1 MTNISSAFGA
11 CYLRAKSKQDILD
24 FIRLQKASE
33 KFTIEY
39 ETNLYP
45 NDESSGKITEIEDGF
60 YEFKIRI
67 DGTGR
72 WDFNYN
78 MEEFFNFPFTRK
90 FKNKKLTKLQEKLK
104 EKEFIAQFDIIDYE
118 ASQGFLAEGEYVT
131 TYKNGE
137 SNFDTCSE
145 NSMDY
150 NAKNCRLLEVHDDPY
165 DYKYALENFD
175 EFMEKVKK
183 EYETTKDDK
192 YKDDLKY
199 ILDNPEHTKKQLDD
213 FGMSVYWDFEEF
225 IYEFINEYERM

>member
-1 MTNISSAFGA
+1 MANISSAFGT

-104 EKEFIAQFDIIDYE
+104 EKEFIAQFDIVDYE
-118 ASQGFLAEGEYVT
+118 TSQGFLAEGEYVT

-150 NAKNCRLLEVHDDPY
+150 NDKNCRLLEVHDDPN

-175 EFMEKVKK
+175 EFMEKVKE
-183 EYETTKDDK
+183 EYETTKDNK

-199 ILDNPEHTKKQLDD
+199 ILDNPEYTKEQLDD

-225 IYEFINEYERM
+225 IYEFISEYERM

>member
-1 MTNISSAFGA
+1 MANISSAFGA

-33 KFTIEY
+33 KFVIEY
-39 ETNLYP
+39 QTKLYP
-45 NDESSGKITEIEDGF
+45 NDESSGEIIEVEDGF

-78 MEEFFNFPFTRK
+78 MEGFFNFPFNRK

-118 ASQGFLAEGEYVT
+118 ASQGFLAKGEYVT
-131 TYKNGE
+131 TWKNGE

-150 NAKNCRLLEVHDDPY
+150 NAKNFRLLEVHDDPY

-183 EYETTKDDK
+183 EHETTTDENI
-192 YKDDLKY
+192 KDDLKY
-199 ILDNPEHTKKQLDD
+199 ILDNPEHTKEQLYD

-225 IYEFINEYERM
+225 IYEFIAEYERK

>member
-1 MTNISSAFGA
+1 MVNISSAFGT

-104 EKEFIAQFDIIDYE
+104 EKEFIAQFSIIDYE

-131 TYKNGE
+131 TWRNGQ

-150 NAKNCRLLEVHDDPY
+150 NAKNCRLLKIHDDPY

-175 EFMEKVKK
+175 EFMEKVKE
-183 EYETTKDDK
+183 EYETTKDNK

-199 ILDNPEHTKKQLDD
+199 ILDNPEYTKEQLDD
-213 FGMSVYWDFEEF
+213 FGMSVY
-225 IYEFINEYERM
+225 

>member
-1 MTNISSAFGA
+1 MANISSAFGA

-33 KFTIEY
+33 KFVIEY
-39 ETNLYP
+39 QTKLYP
-45 NDESSGKITEIEDGF
+45 NDESSGEIIEIENGF

-78 MEEFFNFPFTRK
+78 MEGFFNFPFNRK

-104 EKEFIAQFDIIDYE
+104 EKEFIAQFSIIDYE

-131 TYKNGE
+131 TWRNGQ

-145 NSMDY
+145 NSMSY

-165 DYKYALENFD
+165 DSEYALENFD
-175 EFMEKVKK
+175 EFMEKVKE
-183 EYETTKDDK
+183 EYETTKDEK
-192 YKDDLKY
+192 IKDDLKY
-199 ILDNPEHTKKQLDD
+199 ILDNPEHTKEQLEDL
-213 FGMSVYWDFEEF
+213 GMSVYWDFEEF
-225 IYEFINEYERM
+225 IYEFINEYERI